1 MGRTYRLSG
10 LLPAALV
17 ATQLALTGCA
27 GTPRTPVARSVD
39 AVPTVDGILLQQD
52 GAPILLYRVR
62 PEAGREPWRL
72 NYVHPLQS
80 PAGVV
85 LTEDAPS
92 DHVHQRGVFWAWRRI
107 FVDGVQVADG
117 WVGSDLTLRVGVP
130 QLSRLA
136 DGSAGIRSTA
146 VWLVPVGGVP
156 TAVIRETSTIRAY
169 PLDGGARRVELEVRL
184 TALRAGIALG
194 GTDDDKGYGG
204 LSFRLRDTG
213 RAVLQSGGQE
223 LHATV
228 ARMATGPAVRFA
240 WEAESPLSSVEVT
253 IECQVDG
260 QPWTEW
266 VLRQE
271 PSMQNCAFP
280 GRVPVTVPADRDLRL
295 SATLL
300 LR

>member
-1 MGRTYRLSG
+1 M
-10 LLPAALV
+10 ALV
-17 ATQLALTGCA
+17 ATQLVLAGCA
-27 GTPRTPVARSVD
+27 GTPQTLVARSVD
-39 AVPTVDGILLQQD
+39 AVVAADGMLLQQD
-52 GAPILLYRVR
+52 GAPILFYRAR

-92 DHVHQRGVFWAWRRI
+92 DHVHQRGVYWAWRRI
-107 FVDGVQVADG
+107 LVDGVQVADG
-117 WVGSDLTLRVGVP
+117 WVGRDLTLQVDVP
-130 QLSRLA
+130 QVSRLD
-136 DGSAGIRSTA
+136 DGSAGIGSTA

-156 TAVIRETSTIRAY
+156 TAVIREKSAIRAY
-169 PLDGGARRVELEVRL
+169 TLDGGVRRVEIDVRL
-184 TALRAGIALG
+184 TALRTGIALG

-204 LSFRLRDTG
+204 LSFRLRDAEL
-213 RAVLQSGGQE
+213 AVLRSGGQE
-223 LHATV
+223 LRATV
-228 ARMATGPAVRFA
+228 ARMTTGPAVSFA
-240 WEAESPLSSVEVT
+240 WRAGSPLAAAEVS

-280 GRVPVTVPADRDLRL
+280 GRVPVTVPTDRELRL
-295 SATLL
+295 SATLWM
-300 LR
+300 R